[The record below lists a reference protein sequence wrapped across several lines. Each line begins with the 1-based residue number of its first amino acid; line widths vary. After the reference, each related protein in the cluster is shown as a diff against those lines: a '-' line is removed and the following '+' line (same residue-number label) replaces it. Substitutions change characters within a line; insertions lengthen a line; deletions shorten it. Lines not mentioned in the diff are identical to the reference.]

1 MRRSPSSGLTALDAP
16 SKAPSAA
23 IEPNSATILVVDD
36 SSLNRK
42 KMRLAVKKLGHTA
55 DVAKDGEAALEALQ
69 EKPYDAVLLDIVM
82 PGIDGFDVLRTM
94 KADDQLRDLPV
105 IVISSLDDDS
115 ESVVKAIELGAE
127 DFLPKAFDPVLLK
140 ARLGASL
147 NKKRFRDQEREY
159 FRRVDRLTQAAEVV
173 ESGQF
178 NPADLELDD
187 LIDRDDALGRLAAVF
202 RGMADEIFERE
213 KRLRR
218 SVQLLQG
225 SLLVI
230 AVGVVWG
237 LTPSLARLAA
247 GLGSNPMG
255 MALWVNVVA
264 AVFCLS
270 VAAYRGKLPRLGW
283 PEARFFLAW
292 ALVAG
297 IMQRLTTFW
306 VTQHV
311 EASMLS
317 LIVTLQG
324 FMVFAFAAAMKLEKA
339 SPRRLLG
346 LLVGLGGVALVL
358 VTRLEGSGT
367 TGNFW
372 LAIAL
377 LLPLFFAIEGILVAA
392 KRPEQIDIFAAV
404 GVMMLLS
411 AIMLTPIVIY
421 SGSLM
426 PLGPGAV
433 ELSALVLL
441 MGIAGAASLLLC
453 FHLIAQAGAV
463 FASQSAY
470 AMTIAGIV
478 WGMLLL
484 NEELSAIAWG
494 AVIMILIG
502 LYLVEPDTSDK
513 KIVLKRSFIRERQ
526 DKTMDMDSE
535 AKAQAT
541 KT

>member
-1 MRRSPSSGLTALDAP
+1 MDAP
-16 SKAPSAA
+16 KDKLSALA
-23 IEPNSATILVVDD
+23 EAVPATVLVVDD

-42 KMRLAVKKLGHTA
+42 KMRLAVKKLGHKA
-55 DVAKDGEAALEALQ
+55 DVAEDGEAALKALS
-69 EKPYDAVLLDIVM
+69 ENPYDAVLLDIVM

-202 RGMADEIFERE
+202 RGMADEIFDRE

-218 SVQLLQG
+218 SIQLLQG

-237 LTPSLARLAA
+237 LTPSLARMAA
-247 GLGSNPMG
+247 SLGSNPMG
-255 MALWVNVVA
+255 MALWVNVIA
-264 AVFCLS
+264 AAFCLS
-270 VAAYRGKLPRLGW
+270 VAAYRGNLPRLGF
-283 PEARFFLAW
+283 PEFRFFLAW

-311 EASMLS
+311 EASILS

-324 FMVFAFAAAMKLEKA
+324 FMVFAFAAAIKLEKA

-346 LLVGLGGVALVL
+346 LLVGLVGVVLVL
-358 VTRLEGSGT
+358 ATRLDGSGL

-372 LAIAL
+372 LVIAL
-377 LLPLFFAIEGILVAA
+377 LLPLFFAIEGILVAS
-392 KRPEQIDIFAAV
+392 KRPEHIDMFASV
-404 GVMMLLS
+404 GTMMLLS
-411 AIMLTPIVIY
+411 AFMLAPIVIY
-421 SGSLM
+421 SGDLIAFRAETAQ
-426 PLGPGAV
+426 LG
-433 ELSALVLL
+433 LLIIL
-441 MGIAGAASLLLC
+441 MGIAGASSLLLC
-453 FHLIAQAGAV
+453 FRLISQAGAV

-484 NEELSAIAWG
+484 NEELSAVAWG
-494 AVIMILIG
+494 AVVIILIG
-502 LYLVEPDTSDK
+502 LYLVEPDTSDE
-513 KIVLKRSFIRERQ
+513 KIVLKRSFVRTRRDRTASSDGAALTQSTE
-526 DKTMDMDSE
+526 T
-535 AKAQAT
+535 
-541 KT
+541 

>member
-1 MRRSPSSGLTALDAP
+1 MDAP
-16 SKAPSAA
+16 EKKPSTLA
-23 IEPNSATILVVDD
+23 EPSPATVLVVDD

-42 KMRLAVKKLGHTA
+42 KMRLAVKKLGHGV
-55 DVAKDGEAALEALQ
+55 DVAEDGETALTALH

-94 KADDQLRDLPV
+94 KADDHLRDVPV

-173 ESGQF
+173 ESGEF

-187 LIDRDDALGRLAAVF
+187 LINRNDALGRLAAVF
-202 RGMADEIFERE
+202 RGMADEIFDRE

-218 SVQLLQG
+218 SIQLLQG

-237 LTPSLARLAA
+237 LTPSLARLAS

-255 MALWVNVVA
+255 LALWVNVIA
-264 AVFCLS
+264 AAFCLS
-270 VAAYRGKLPRLGW
+270 IAAYRGTLPKLGW
-283 PEARFFLAW
+283 TEFRFFLAW
-292 ALVAG
+292 ALIAG

-311 EASMLS
+311 EATVLS
-317 LIVTLQG
+317 LIVTLKG
-324 FMVFAFAAAMKLEKA
+324 LMVFAFAAAMNVEKA

-346 LLVGLGGVALVL
+346 LLVGLSGVAIVL
-358 VTRLEGSGT
+358 MTRLDGNGL
-367 TGNFW
+367 TGNLW
-372 LAIAL
+372 LIVAL
-377 LLPLFFAIEGILVAA
+377 LLPLLFAIEAILMAA
-392 KRPEQIDIFAAV
+392 KRPEHIDMFASV
-404 GVMMLLS
+404 GIMMLLS
-411 AIMLTPIVIY
+411 AIMMAPIVIY
-421 SGSLM
+421 SGNLIALS
-426 PLGPGAV
+426 A
-433 ELSALVLL
+433 ETADLSALILL
-441 MGIAGAASLLLC
+441 MGIVGASSVFLA
-453 FHLIAQAGAV
+453 FHLVAKAGAV

-484 NEELSAIAWG
+484 NEQLSAIAWG
-494 AVIMILIG
+494 AVVMILIG
-502 LYLVEPDTSDK
+502 LYLVEPDTSDE
-513 KIVLKRSFIRERQ
+513 KIVLKRSFVRSRKEQ
-526 DKTMDMDSE
+526 SASSDNKSLTPSTE
-535 AKAQAT
+535 T
-541 KT
+541 

>member
-1 MRRSPSSGLTALDAP
+1 MDAP
-16 SKAPSAA
+16 ENKPSALS
-23 IEPNSATILVVDD
+23 EPAPATVLVVDD

-42 KMRLAVKKLGHTA
+42 KMRLAVKKLGHKA
-55 DVAKDGEAALEALQ
+55 DVAEDGETALKALH

-178 NPADLELDD
+178 SPKELALDD
-187 LIDRDDALGRLAAVF
+187 LVDRDDGLGRLAAVF
-202 RGMADEIFERE
+202 RGMAEEILERE

-218 SVQLLQG
+218 SIQLLQG

-230 AVGVVWG
+230 AVGVAWG
-237 LTPSLARLAA
+237 LTPSLARMAS
-247 GLGSNPMG
+247 GIGSNPMG
-255 MALWVNVVA
+255 LALWVNVVA
-264 AVFCLS
+264 AAFCLS
-270 VAAYRGKLPRLGW
+270 IAAYRRKLPSLGW
-283 PEARFFLAW
+283 PEVRFFLAW
-292 ALVAG
+292 ALIAG

-311 EASMLS
+311 EATMLS
-317 LIVTLQG
+317 LIVTLKG
-324 FMVFAFAAAMKLEKA
+324 LMVFAFAAAMKVEKA

-346 LLVGLGGVALVL
+346 LLVGLSGVAIVL
-358 VTRLEGSGT
+358 TTRLDGNGL

-372 LAIAL
+372 LIVAL
-377 LLPLFFAIEGILVAA
+377 LLPLLFAIEAILMAA
-392 KRPEQIDIFAAV
+392 KRPEHIDMFASV
-404 GVMMLLS
+404 GIMMLLS
-411 AIMLTPIVIY
+411 AIMLAPMVVY
-421 SGSLM
+421 SGNLIVLSAETA
-426 PLGPGAV
+426 G
-433 ELSALVLL
+433 LSALILL
-441 MGIAGAASLLLC
+441 MGIVGASSVFLA
-453 FHLIAQAGAV
+453 FHLVAKAGAV

-484 NEELSAIAWG
+484 NEELSAVAWG
-494 AVIMILIG
+494 AVVMILIG
-502 LYLVEPDTSDK
+502 LYLVEPDTSDE
-513 KIVLKRSFIRERQ
+513 KIVLKRSFVRVREG
-526 DKTMDMDSE
+526 KTMSSDTGSLTHSTE
-535 AKAQAT
+535 T
-541 KT
+541 